1 MSKSRSNQEERVAS
15 FDGELHTNLISGDK
29 VIITR
34 APKKAKIV
42 KTSKLSFFQV
52 LAVGKENECDIDA
65 YIK

>member
-34 APKKAKIV
+34 APKRRR
-42 KTSKLSFFQV
+42 L
-52 LAVGKENECDIDA
+52 
-65 YIK
+65 